1 MSAVLIFLAIITAIV
16 GWWLSRQRL
25 MSKPWLEAGPVTAF
39 PETEASLMH
48 PAKIG
53 LGVFLAVV
61 GALFALL
68 ISAYLMRMVYVDWQ
82 AAPVP
87 RLLWLNTAM
96 LLLASMALQGAVSAA
111 HGRQLDNLRLALL
124 TGALASVAFLGGQLL
139 AWRDFAAE
147 GYFATGNPAASFFYL
162 LTAMHG
168 LHIIGGLVALGR
180 VNVRAWRSVRS
191 ETLVL
196 STELCAMYWHV
207 LLVVWLVLFSVLMGW
222 AADFI
227 DICRGLLA

>member
-1 MSAVLIFLAIITAIV
+1 
-16 GWWLSRQRL
+16 
-25 MSKPWLEAGPVTAF
+25 
-39 PETEASLMH
+39 MH

-68 ISAYLMRMVYVDWQ
+68 ISAYFMRMIYTDWQ
-82 AAPVP
+82 PAPVP
-87 RLLWLNTAM
+87 AILWPNTAM
-96 LLLASMALQGAVSAA
+96 LALASMALQGAVFAA
-111 HGRQLDNLRLALL
+111 HKGQLENVRLALL
-124 TGALASVAFLGGQLL
+124 AGALASLAFLGGQLL

-168 LHIIGGLVALGR
+168 LHIVGGLVALSR
-180 VNVRAWRSVRS
+180 VNIRAWRSVRP
-191 ETLVL
+191 EKLVL

-207 LLVVWLVLFSVLMGW
+207 LL
-222 AADFI
+222 
-227 DICRGLLA
+227 

>member
-1 MSAVLIFLAIITAIV
+1 MSAALFFLAAIAAVV

-39 PETEASLMH
+39 PGTEASLMH

-68 ISAYLMRMVYVDWQ
+68 ISAYFMRMIYTDWQ
-82 AAPVP
+82 PAPVP
-87 RLLWLNTAM
+87 AILWPNTAM
-96 LLLASMALQGAVSAA
+96 LALASMALQGAVFAA
-111 HGRQLDNLRLALL
+111 HKGQLENVRLALL
-124 TGALASVAFLGGQLL
+124 AGALDSLAFLGGQLL

-168 LHIIGGLVALGR
+168 LHIVGGLVALSR
-180 VNVRAWRSVRS
+180 VNIRAWRSVRP
-191 ETLVL
+191 EKLVL

-207 LLVVWLVLFSVLMGW
+207 LLLVWLVLVSVLNGW
-222 AADFI
+222 AADLI

>member
-1 MSAVLIFLAIITAIV
+1 MIVILILLSAVTGVV

-39 PETEASLMH
+39 PQTEASLMH

-61 GALFALL
+61 GALFALM
-68 ISAYLMRMVYVDWQ
+68 ISAYVMRMDYADWQ
-82 AAPVP
+82 AAPAP
-87 RLLWLNTAM
+87 KLLWLNTAM
-96 LLLASMALQGAVSAA
+96 LVLASLALQGAVSAA
-111 HGRQLDNLRLALL
+111 HKARLDNLRLALL
-124 TGALASVAFLGGQLL
+124 AGALASVAFLAGQLL

-147 GYFATGNPAASFFYL
+147 GYFATENPAASFFYL

-180 VNVRAWRSVRS
+180 VNVRAWQGARSGS
-191 ETLVL
+191 LVL
-196 STELCAMYWHV
+196 STELCAIYWHI
-207 LLVVWLVLFSVLMGW
+207 LLAVWLVLFCVLMGW
-222 AADFI
+222 ADNVI
-227 DICRGLLA
+227 DICRGLLT